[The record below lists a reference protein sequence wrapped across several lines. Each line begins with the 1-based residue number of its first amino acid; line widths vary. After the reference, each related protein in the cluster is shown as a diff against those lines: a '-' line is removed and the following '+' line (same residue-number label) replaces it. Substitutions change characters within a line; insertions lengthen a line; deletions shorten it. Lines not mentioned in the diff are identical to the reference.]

1 VSPDDLP
8 TGTAGTEPGIDAERA
23 AASEE
28 WRMRWEG
35 NDPAAPEVA
44 TGGAAP
50 STAAHGASD
59 LPALTVSEVAVRFGG
74 VAALSDVSLTA
85 WPGSVTGLIGPNGAG
100 KTTLFNVISGLQEP
114 DRGAIRFYDTDVT
127 RMKPHRRARLG
138 LARTFQRLELFG
150 TLSAGENVQVGLES
164 AVKWWQWRHV
174 RQSFPWRRGPLS
186 AGGESAEVE
195 DPGGPGSLAVTT
207 SDRILAGVGLE
218 GLSHEQA
225 SALPTGLARMV
236 ELGRGLA
243 LGPKLLLLDEPGSGL
258 DEAESEALGDL
269 LLRLAASG
277 MAVLLVEHD
286 MELVM
291 RICDTVH
298 VLDFGQIIASGTPDQ
313 IRADEAVQAAY
324 LGVSHSDE
332 PGDDHHQVHA
342 RVAEV
347 HEKLAALHEQVG
359 VLHEQVAQHVDDPPP
374 LPPRPDVPGG
384 SAP

>member
-1 VSPDDLP
+1 VSPDDVP
-8 TGTAGTEPGIDAERA
+8 TGAAGPGDADRQTAAT
-23 AASEE
+23 EE
-28 WRMRWEG
+28 WRLRWEG
-35 NDPAAPEVA
+35 TDGPTVTADGGQPAP
-44 TGGAAP
+44 
-50 STAAHGASD
+50 AAHGPGD

-85 WPGSVTGLIGPNGAG
+85 WPGRVTGLIGPNGAG
-100 KTTLFNVISGLQEP
+100 KTTLFNVISGLQDP
-114 DRGAIRFYDTDVT
+114 DRGTIRFYDTDVT
-127 RMKPHRRARLG
+127 GMKPHRRARLG

-174 RQSFPWRRGPLS
+174 RRSFPWRRGPLS
-186 AGGESAEVE
+186 AGGDSPEID

-269 LLRLAASG
+269 LLRLAGSG

-291 RICDTVH
+291 RICDTIH
-298 VLDFGQIIASGTPDQ
+298 VLDFGQIIASGTPGE

-324 LGVSHSDE
+324 LGVSHAE
-332 PGDDHHQVHA
+332 GDPDHHEVHA

-347 HEKLAALHEQVG
+347 HEKLAALHDQVG
-359 VLHEQVAQHVDDPPP
+359 ALHEQVAQHVDEPPP
-374 LPPRPDVPGG
+374 LPPRPDLPGG
-384 SAP
+384 APS

>member
-1 VSPDDLP
+1 MSPDEQP
-8 TGTAGTEPGIDAERA
+8 TGIAGAEPGAGAERVGA
-23 AASEE
+23 TEE

-35 NDPAAPEVA
+35 PHGAGPVVTTGPGADGA
-44 TGGAAP
+44 TTSGGGA
-50 STAAHGASD
+50 D

-74 VAALSDVSLTA
+74 VSALADVSLTA
-85 WPGSVTGLIGPNGAG
+85 RSGSVTGLIGPNGAG

-114 DRGAIRFYDTDVT
+114 DRGAIRFFGTDVT

-164 AVKWWQWRHV
+164 AVKWWQWGHV
-174 RQSFPWRRGPLS
+174 RKSFPWRRGPVS
-186 AGGESAEVE
+186 AGGESPDIEEPA
-195 DPGGPGSLAVTT
+195 GPGSLAVTT
-207 SDRILAGVGLE
+207 SDRILAGVGLD

-269 LLRLAASG
+269 LVRLAASG

-291 RICDTVH
+291 RICDTIH
-298 VLDFGQIIASGTPDQ
+298 VLDFGQIIASGTPDE
-313 IRADEAVQAAY
+313 IRANEVVQAAY
-324 LGVSHSDE
+324 LGVSHTE
-332 PGDDHHQVHA
+332 EGGAEQVHA
-342 RVAEV
+342 RVAEI
-347 HEKLAALHEQVG
+347 HEQLAG
-359 VLHEQVAQHVDDPPP
+359 AA
-374 LPPRPDVPGG
+374 G
-384 SAP
+384 SAAEPPTDDLGGAPS